1 MVDKQELDLYQLDF
15 FLGSIFLFQTIC
27 TINSKIDSQYPFH
40 WSYLTYGRS
49 DSYEIAID
57 NYQAGTIDETKT
69 QFLVFYHKKPSW
81 DANQIEQ
88 VI

>member
-57 NYQAGTIDETKT
+57 NYQADEIAIDNHQAGTIDVVNVTTDNK
-69 QFLVFYHKKPSW
+69 LM
-81 DANQIEQ
+81 
-88 VI
+88 